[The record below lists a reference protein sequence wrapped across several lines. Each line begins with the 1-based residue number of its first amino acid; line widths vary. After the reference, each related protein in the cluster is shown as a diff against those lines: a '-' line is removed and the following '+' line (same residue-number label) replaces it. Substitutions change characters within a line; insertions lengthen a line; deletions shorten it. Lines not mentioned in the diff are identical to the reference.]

1 LIWVEGGGVV
11 KRFVIWLGAGTLEI
25 ETVVEG
31 YMITRQGLQKLE
43 VRGASFLWEQTPRYV
58 VPAAIAIASG
68 NPIGLIVLGGMK
80 IYGERQEYC
89 SMSRATA
96 SRCAQALAAF

>member
-1 LIWVEGGGVV
+1 M
-11 KRFVIWLGAGTLEI
+11 
-25 ETVVEG
+25 VEG
-31 YMITRQGLQKLE
+31 YMMARQGLQKLE
-43 VRGASFLWEQTPRYV
+43 VIDASFLWEQPPRV

-68 NPIGLIVLGGMK
+68 NRIWLTVVGGTK

-96 SRCAQALAAF
+96 SRRAQALAAF